1 MNIDDTN
8 KFQLIDDY
16 LNGGLSQDDA
26 DKFKA
31 FMQSDRD
38 LALDV
43 NIVEELNE
51 SVRFGAAEN
60 ELRNTLGSI
69 RTEDT
74 NRGFNIV
81 KPLFIAFLLGALL
94 FTLFKFF
101 GPAIDQ
107 PTQRNTVYQQYA
119 MVEDLSLTTK
129 SLDVDPNVRKLET
142 AYNNQNY
149 LEALPIIDN
158 LLKVKPN
165 DLDILLAKG
174 IALMKT
180 DQDEAA
186 LNVFQFI
193 TTLGPRVNKQNW
205 YQALI
210 YCKQGEKEKAKAVLN
225 DIISTNDY
233 NSAKAKEIIA
243 KL

>member
-16 LNGGLSQDDA
+16 LNGGLSQDDT

-51 SVRFGAAEN
+51 SVRFGVAEN
-60 ELRNTLGSI
+60 DLRKTLGTI

-74 NRGFNIV
+74 NRGSTFV
-81 KPLFIAFLLGALL
+81 KPLIIALLLSALL
-94 FTLFKFF
+94 FTLFKFY
-101 GPAIDQ
+101 GSSIDQ
-107 PTQRNTVYQQYA
+107 PSQTNNLYQQYA

-129 SLDVDPNVRKLET
+129 SVDVDPNFRKLET
-142 AYNNQNY
+142 AYNSQNY

-158 LLKVKPN
+158 LLNAKPK

-180 DQDEAA
+180 NQDEAA
-186 LNVFQFI
+186 LNVFEYM
-193 TTLGPRVNKQNW
+193 TSLGPRVNKQYW
-205 YQALI
+205 YQALT
-210 YCKQGEKEKAKAVLN
+210 YCKLGEKEKAKAVLN
-225 DIISTNDY
+225 DIISTNGY
-233 NSAKAKEIIA
+233 NSTKAKEIIA